1 MIEAETKSE
10 RGAGKANGRK
20 KGAGSGVPT
29 GTAEAFARMEKTL
42 AKAAFSAADAEKLAG
57 LEVSATVTAVL
68 AALPAITAQR
78 AAIVAALP
86 SHPIALLDELEDRAL
101 AAWHANLLA
110 VHAQGAKTEIEPLE
124 QEGKRLREDLLIA
137 AEPLAHRDLL
147 DRAKLTDIRLG
158 DAPMAADLVAL
169 GELYMSGWSKIA
181 GKTPVEKKEV
191 ERATKLGAE
200 LTLALETQ
208 QQLAH
213 LAELGDAEEV
223 RGKALALVVEAYDA
237 CRRALAYVRWNE
249 GDLET
254 IAPALKKKV
263 ARAKKTPG
271 EETPPP
277 PAVAE
282 N

>member
-1 MIEAETKSE
+1 MIEAETKGE
-10 RGAGKANGRK
+10 RVAAKATK
-20 KGAGSGVPT
+20 KKGSGVPT
-29 GTAEAFARMEKTL
+29 GTGEAFARLEKQLVT
-42 AKAAFSAADAEKLAG
+42 ASVDAETLAG
-57 LEVSATVTAVL
+57 LDLSSAVTTVL
-68 AALPAITAQR
+68 AALPALVEQR

-86 SHPIALLDELEDRAL
+86 KHPIALLDGLEDRAL

-110 VHAQGAKTEIEPLE
+110 VHAQGAKTEVAPLE
-124 QEGKRLREDLLIA
+124 IEGKRLREDLLIA

-158 DAPMAADLVAL
+158 DASMAADLVAL
-169 GELYMSGWSKIA
+169 GELYLTGWAKIA
-181 GKTPVEKKEV
+181 GKTPVEKKEA
-191 ERATKLGAE
+191 ERASKLGAE
-200 LTLALETQ
+200 LLLAIATQ
-208 QQLAH
+208 EQLVH
-213 LAELGDAEEV
+213 LAELGDPDEV
-223 RGKALALVVEAYDA
+223 KAKALGLLVEAYDA
-237 CRRALAYVRWNE
+237 CRQALAYVRWNE

-277 PAVAE
+277 PPAVE

>member
-10 RGAGKANGRK
+10 RAAAKATTKK
-20 KGAGSGVPT
+20 KGPSVPT
-29 GTAEAFARMEKTL
+29 GTGEAFTRLEEQL
-42 AKAAFSAADAEKLAG
+42 VAATVDAEKLAG
-57 LEVSATVTAVL
+57 FDVSTLVTAVL
-68 AALPAITAQR
+68 AALPAMMEQR

-86 SHPIALLDELEDRAL
+86 KHPIALLDELEDRAL

-110 VHAQGAKTEIEPLE
+110 VHAQGAKTEVGPLE
-124 QEGKRLREDLLIA
+124 AEGKRLREDLLIA

-158 DAPMAADLVAL
+158 DASMAADLVAL
-169 GELYMSGWSKIA
+169 GELYLTGWAKIA
-181 GKTPVEKKEV
+181 GKTPVEKKEA
-191 ERATKLGAE
+191 ERASKLGAE
-200 LTLALETQ
+200 LLLAIETQ
-208 QQLAH
+208 QQLVH
-213 LAELGDAEEV
+213 LAELGDPEELKA
-223 RGKALALVVEAYDA
+223 KALSLVLEAYDA

-263 ARAKKTPG
+263 ARAKKAPG
-271 EETPPP
+271 EETPL
-277 PAVAE
+277 PATVVE